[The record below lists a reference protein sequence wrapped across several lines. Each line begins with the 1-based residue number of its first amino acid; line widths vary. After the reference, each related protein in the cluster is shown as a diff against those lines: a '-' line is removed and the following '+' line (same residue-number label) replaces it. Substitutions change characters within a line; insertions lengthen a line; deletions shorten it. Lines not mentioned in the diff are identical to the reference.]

1 MSRSIGRVPEGYGF
15 VRQAGGQVR
24 IESEPGRGTTMHL
37 VLPRHHGAAER
48 LPDTRTAHAVDAQ
61 ASGEVILLIEDEAT
75 IRTLVT
81 EELESAGYRVL
92 TARSGEELLE
102 QLELGGQIVTPTQG
116 SLPMSD
122 RPSERPMLPGAPI
135 SM

>member
-1 MSRSIGRVPEGYGF
+1 MYKRQPFFTTKPLGQGTGLGLSMIYGF
-15 VRQAGGQVR
+15 VRQSGGQVR

-92 TARSGEELLE
+92 TAADGQAGLRWLQSDARVDLL
-102 QLELGGQIVTPTQG
+102 LTDVG
-116 SLPMSD
+116 
-122 RPSERPMLPGAPI
+122 LPGG
-135 SM
+135 